1 MKINDNIGV
10 FVFVTDELIFN
21 EKYDLDFLISI
32 ISNEDFPCN
41 TVINQL
47 NQILGDNLNTETSLK
62 KYNELFL
69 NNIEDLKKIFPNI
82 NTDLFKQKDYA
93 IISTIGC
100 EILQTMII
108 KYGKFK
114 KNVITYKVEF
124 LLPLIVIASS
134 ILSRTD
140 ENKDDKKD
148 LLLALNQMQYYQFSN
163 IDFRSNVSRTFYI
176 YEKYISTNEINELF
190 FKKYNYSIKSYLN
203 FMILITTLNN
213 SNVSYI
219 KKEVL
224 KIIIDEKELPSLI
237 DDLKLNIDDEK
248 HKNEIEIKF
257 QIYPQLLYKKFVLE
271 VDSDTIQIINFK
283 RLVDYTYINFID
295 KIRKIYDKEKIFSR
309 KYGDLL
315 EMYCRDLANDYVS
328 NAKNKHHKFI
338 DKFKFDSGQKESSD
352 FYVKIN
358 DDLLIFEIKSTGR
371 YNETTKQE
379 INYETQNLFKN
390 EIETKIISPANQ
402 VDNCLTEM
410 KKHNDTNIEIINA
423 KNIYYIIVS
432 EEVLKNNK
440 KLQAEKLSQI
450 KCNNTNNPIIF
461 LDITEFELLMTSLH
475 NRSKSVVTT
484 LEHYLKAYSTSNFI
498 DFALKENVAFKFN
511 KNRVLDKIK
520 IFDEILE
527 KFKKKQSEI

>member
-10 FVFVTDELIFN
+10 FVFVTDELLFN
-21 EKYDLDFLISI
+21 EKYNLDFLISI

-47 NQILGDNLNTETSLK
+47 NQILGENLNTETSLK

-69 NNIEDLKKIFPNI
+69 NNIENLKTIFPNI
-82 NTDLFKQKDYA
+82 NIDLFKQKDYA

-134 ILSRTD
+134 IVSRTD
-140 ENKDDKKD
+140 EIQGGEND
-148 LLLALNQMQYYQFSN
+148 LLLMLNQMQYYQFSN
-163 IDFRSNVSRTFYI
+163 IDFRSNVARTVYI
-176 YEKYISTNEINELF
+176 YEKYISNNELNELF
-190 FKKYNYSIKSYLN
+190 SKKYNYSIKSYLD
-203 FMILITTLNN
+203 FMILVTTLNN
-213 SNVSYI
+213 SNAGYI

-224 KIIIDEKELPSLI
+224 KIIIDEKEVPILI
-237 DDLKLNIDDEK
+237 DDLKLDIYDEK
-248 HKNEIEIKF
+248 MRNEVEIKF
-257 QIYPQLLYKKFVLE
+257 QIYPQLLYKKFILE
-271 VDSDTIQIINFK
+271 IDNDTIQIVNFK
-283 RLVDYTYINFID
+283 RLIDYIYINFID
-295 KIRKIYDKEKIFSR
+295 KIRKIYDNENVFSR

-315 EMYCRDLANDYVS
+315 ERYCRDLANDYVS
-328 NAKNKHHKFI
+328 NAKNKYHKFI
-338 DKFKFDSGQKESSD
+338 DKFKFGNGQKESSD
-352 FYVKIN
+352 FYVRIN
-358 DDLLIFEIKSTGR
+358 DDLLVFEIKSTGR
-371 YNETTKQE
+371 YNETTKHE
-379 INYETQNLFKN
+379 INDETPDLFKN
-390 EIETKIISPANQ
+390 EIETKIIKPTKQ
-402 VDNCLTEM
+402 VDDCLTEM
-410 KKHNDTNIEIINA
+410 KKYNDINVEVINA

-440 KLQAEKLSQI
+440 KLQAERLSQI

-484 LEHYLKAYSTSNFI
+484 LVHYLKAYSTSNFI
-498 DFALKENVAFKFN
+498 DFALKENVTFKFN

-527 KFKKKQSEI
+527 KLKEKQSEI